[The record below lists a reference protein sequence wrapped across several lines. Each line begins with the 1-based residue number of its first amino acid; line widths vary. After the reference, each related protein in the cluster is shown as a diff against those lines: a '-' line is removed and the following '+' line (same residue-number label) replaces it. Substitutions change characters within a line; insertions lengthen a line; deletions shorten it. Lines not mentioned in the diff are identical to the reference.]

1 MHSDILIRRYSL
13 GLDESILFSF
23 KNNAMN
29 INVNGNIAVMR
40 NTILYFI
47 FYILLSL
54 KLPSFLVI

>member
-47 FYILLSL
+47 YY
-54 KLPSFLVI
+54 

>member
-40 NTILYFI
+40 NTIFILYIIKFKI
-47 FYILLSL
+47 TLFFSDIN
-54 KLPSFLVI
+54 